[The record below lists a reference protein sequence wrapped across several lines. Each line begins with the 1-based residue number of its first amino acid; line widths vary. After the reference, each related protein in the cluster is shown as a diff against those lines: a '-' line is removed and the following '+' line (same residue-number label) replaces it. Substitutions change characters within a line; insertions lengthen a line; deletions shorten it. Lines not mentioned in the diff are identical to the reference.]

1 LPTKAATQAPIS
13 SGEIIHLS
21 GKDLNLMTVEE
32 LGELADHIGLDVSG
46 VKDRSILIQR
56 ILAQDEETYGES

>member
-1 LPTKAATQAPIS
+1 
-13 SGEIIHLS
+13 
-21 GKDLNLMTVEE
+21 MTVEE